1 MYEMKNTLSFTSH
14 LFLSIAVCTVLIACG
29 SPAKPVTA
37 EEARSFGKKLEQTI
51 EKRDPVFYN
60 EAMDG
65 KELTRR
71 AGLSG
76 SRKEKEFAAGVRNA
90 INMGTK
96 IVEGISKEATYQLVK
111 HYEKDGIHHLI
122 FRLYDDG
129 SINYHDLE
137 LIRSKNDLKI
147 ADMMVYTTG
156 ENLSVTIKGLFKQ
169 FAGVI
174 DKSTGKEDW
183 LESMPKIRQ
192 EMKKGNYEKAYDLF
206 LKIPAE
212 GRKSKAF
219 RMLKIEISSGLGD
232 KEQQEAIDE
241 LISAFPNEPNM
252 QLILLD
258 FYFLKKEY
266 GKVLDAINAVDRMI
280 DKDPFLDYYRY
291 LCYNVMEDEARAKTH
306 LLKVC
311 KNFPKFPDAR
321 LELVATYLSENNED
335 SARLQVKDY
344 RLIKTFP
351 QTRMDNLLASYPWF
365 SESGSAQ

>member
-1 MYEMKNTLSFTSH
+1 MKKTLSQPY
-14 LFLSIAVCTVLIACG
+14 LLLLSGVFILVACISCS
-29 SPAKPVTA
+29 SPEKPVTA
-37 EEARSFGKKLEQTI
+37 DEARSFGKKLEQSI
-51 EKRDPVFYN
+51 EKRDPVFFN
-60 EAMDG
+60 EAMDRT
-65 KELTRR
+65 ELTKR

-76 SRKEKEFAAGVRNA
+76 SREEKEFAAGVRNA

-111 HYEKDGIHHLI
+111 QYEKDGKHHLI

-137 LIRSKNDLKI
+137 LIGRKSGPKV

-156 ENLSVTIKGLFKQ
+156 ENLSVTINGLYKQ
-169 FAGVI
+169 FSGVI

-183 LESMPKIRQ
+183 LESMPRIRQ
-192 EMKKGNYEKAYDLF
+192 EMKKGNYDKAYDLF
-206 LKIPAE
+206 LTIPEE

-219 RMLKIEISSGLGD
+219 RMLKIEICSGLGD
-232 KEQQEAIDE
+232 EEQQEAIDE

-291 LCYNVMEDEARAKTH
+291 LCYNVMEDEARAKEH

-311 KNFPKFPDAR
+311 RNFPKFPDAR
-321 LELVATYLSENNED
+321 LELVATYLGENNED

-351 QTRMDNLLASYPWF
+351 QTRMDNLLANFPWF
-365 SESGSAQ
+365 SETGTPQ